1 MKESQ
6 YAQTG
11 VDHSRKDAGL
21 GGMIAHLRGTYE
33 NNPRARVLGEAGHYA
48 SVIEIAGSE
57 HALAISTDGVGT
69 KVLVAQMAGRHDTV
83 GIDLV
88 AMNANDVVCCGANPV
103 AMVDY
108 IGVNVVDAG
117 VLEELAKG
125 LAEGARRA
133 EISIPGGEIAQ
144 VRELV
149 KGHGEGPHYDLIGT
163 CVGVVGAGQVVDGSR
178 VQPGDAIVGIASTGL
193 HSNGYSLARR
203 IVFETMKKGIGD
215 RLEECGRSVA
225 DELLSP
231 TGMYVKEAK
240 ALLRAGVLPKAFFN
254 ITGGG
259 LTNLLRVSARG
270 VGMRVDALPEPPP
283 IFRLLQEA
291 GGVSD
296 AEMHQVFNMGVG
308 FAVIVSDRR
317 VSDVERVARANDKQ
331 AWRIGHVVA
340 DPQRRVVIT
349 RAGMPGCLVGE
360 KAKGELLPQDDVP
373 AEHA

>member
-1 MKESQ
+1 MSK
-6 YAQTG
+6 YAETG
-11 VDHSRKDAGL
+11 VDHARKDSGL
-21 GGMIAHLRGTYE
+21 GGMVAHLRGTYE
-33 NNPRARVLGEAGHYA
+33 NNPRARVVGDGGGYA

-57 HALAISTDGVGT
+57 TALAVSTDGVGT

-108 IGVNVVDAG
+108 IGVNVVDGG
-117 VLEELAKG
+117 VLEEISKG

-149 KGHGEGPHYDLIGT
+149 KGHGDGPHYDLIGT
-163 CVGVVGAGQVVDGSR
+163 CVGVVGMNQIVDGSR

-215 RLEECGRSVA
+215 RLEECGRTVA
-225 DELLSP
+225 EEMLAP

-240 ALLRAGVLPKAFFN
+240 ALLRAGVLPKGLFN

-259 LTNLLRVSARG
+259 FTNLLRVAARG
-270 VGMRVDALPEPPP
+270 VGMRIDRLPEPPP

-291 GGVSD
+291 GSVSD
-296 AEMHQVFNMGVG
+296 AEMHQVFNMGIG
-308 FAVIVSDRR
+308 FAVIVSERR
-317 VSDVERVARANDKQ
+317 VSDVERVARANDKE
-331 AWRIGHVVA
+331 AWLIGRVVA

-349 RAGMPGCLVGE
+349 RQGMRGALIGE
-360 KAKGELLPQDDVP
+360 KSKGELVHADDVP